1 MNGRK
6 QAKKGDGMIITFLWN
21 FMIIHQRF
29 AACEM
34 VNFALK
40 LSAFWLVAS
49 RQKRIVDDK
58 SDQL

>member
-29 AACEM
+29 AACEN
-34 VNFALK
+34 VSFALK

-49 RQKRIVDDK
+49 RQKRIIDDK